1 MKLRDGSIIKAAVF
15 VDIKKIVYKEDY
27 PKPIPGP
34 DDVIVKTEYCGI
46 CGSDIT
52 NFKFKMYQVPLIMGH
67 EFTGEVVQIGKAVT
81 GVKIGEKVCGIN
93 VSLDLSQGE
102 LSGLGIFE
110 DGGFAEYVKVP
121 TKYLFRIPQG
131 TTTKEAVMIESF
143 ANAARGT
150 RLSNI
155 GNNQKIVIIG
165 AGNIGLCFLKYL
177 LSERKPKYIAIIE
190 PHSFLRDKAKEFG
203 ASEAFPPI
211 MSRMK
216 KFFKENGTPDYVFD
230 CAGNEKT
237 LKMALDLV
245 KKGGT
250 ILLEGV
256 YKGNVMIPMFLI
268 NSKEVCI
275 KGVLG
280 HDREDIFNSIN
291 FFAQKKV
298 DAGEFITKIVQLE
311 KTQEAFEKFTNQE
324 DRNFIKMVIKF

>member
-1 MKLRDGSIIKAAVF
+1 
-15 VDIKKIVYKEDY
+15 
-27 PKPIPGP
+27 
-34 DDVIVKTEYCGI
+34 
-46 CGSDIT
+46 
-52 NFKFKMYQVPLIMGH
+52 MYQVPLIMGH
-67 EFTGEVVQIGKAVT
+67 EFTGEIVQIGKNVT

-93 VSLDLSQGE
+93 VSLDISQGH
-102 LSGLGIFE
+102 LNGLGIFE

-121 TKYLFRIPQG
+121 INYLFHIPKG
-131 TTTKEAVMIESF
+131 ISTKEAVMIESF

-150 RLSNI
+150 RLSKI
-155 GNNQKIVIIG
+155 GINQKIVIIG

-177 LSERKPKYIAIIE
+177 LSERNPKYIVIIE

-203 ASEAFPPI
+203 ASESFPPI
-211 MSRMK
+211 MSKMK

-230 CAGNEKT
+230 CAGNEKS
-237 LKMALDLV
+237 LKMALDII

-256 YKGNVMIPMFLI
+256 YKGSVSIPMFII

-280 HDREDIFNSIN
+280 HDREDILNSIN

-298 DAGEFITKIVQLE
+298 DANQFISKLVPLE
-311 KTQEAFEKFTNQE
+311 EIQKAFEIFLKQKE
-324 DRNFIKMVIKF
+324 RKFIKMVIGI